1 MGMYT
6 RAVSRTWGRRPHAA
20 CAPWSRR
27 RARGTRHAMTTA
39 LHSRPFQCGCG
50 AVHDSLNKD
59 VTARVGVQCGPF
71 LENKRTGKRKSKRYA
86 TREVNTFVL
95 ALVFLSKL
103 PSAKSTRLVLARSAR
118 LVYSLQGQGHGYPQA
133 RPAAIRYRGGRRAH
147 PASASMTQDA
157 PAGGHKHSCG
167 MNVILPYNIYA

>member
-1 MGMYT
+1 MYT

-86 TREVNTFVL
+86 TREVNSFVL

-118 LVYSLQGQGHGYPQA
+118 LVYSLQGTRA
-133 RPAAIRYRGGRRAH
+133 RARLPGTRKHAPPLSAIGAAVGART
-147 PASASMTQDA
+147 ASASMSKMRRRV
-157 PAGGHKHSCG
+157 GISIH
-167 MNVILPYNIYA
+167 VE